1 MEFMVQQVS
10 KGLPEIQGHDL
21 LPSFLW
27 LVWVR
32 TKCHLCGGCEVPNPR
47 GLLSRNRLIGMCCW
61 MGSHFHDSIDFNG
74 VTISTESLEWGRK
87 LSRFWIMQ
95 CNFFLFFFIFV
106 FDSHSL
112 RENDCWLCKYYNKW
126 RKWKAGA
133 KWREWKKGS
142 RQHAQG
148 TLFSN

>member
-1 MEFMVQQVS
+1 MIFCPLFY
-10 KGLPEIQGHDL
+10 G
-21 LPSFLW
+21 
-27 LVWVR
+27 
-32 TKCHLCGGCEVPNPR
+32 LCGSGPNVICVGVVRYQIPEVY
-47 GLLSRNRLIGMCCW
+47 SRNRLIGMCCW

-95 CNFFLFFFIFV
+95 CNFFLFFFFIFV

-112 RENDCWLCKYYNKW
+112 RENDFWLCKYYNKW